1 MTLLKK
7 KINDD
12 SISKDYLTDICV
24 LSERSSER
32 VLRLFESLDTGLPSR
47 TVKYRDTPLNNIF
60 GSVNRL
66 LVDWLD

>member
-32 VLRLFESLDTGLPSR
+32 VWRLFQSFNTGLPPR
-47 TVKYRDTPLNNIF
+47 TVKYRDTSLNNIL